1 MAGLFLPIQFFP
13 SNLNENLVL
22 ARKSIKVNLTNDKKF
37 YSHFYTA
44 ETLVLCSNNF
54 RSEFCKKLSFVIVI
68 KLFLIADKFYE
79 ISLKFKDIG
88 MNPKFLLPWLV
99 GFVVRALDSEI

>member
-37 YSHFYTA
+37 YLHF
-44 ETLVLCSNNF
+44 LQLRLLSFSSNNF
-54 RSEFCKKLSFVIVI
+54 RSEFFKNLSFVTVI

-88 MNPKFLLPWLV
+88 MNPKFILPWLV
-99 GFVVRALDSEI
+99 GFVLRALDSEI